1 MKGDRIIGRDTK
13 PSGNDDNDVNGEEEN
28 EEDSNDMRSIN
39 SSKKKSI
46 PRRYDKLREIL
57 ESRNEELEKMKLAMC
72 GCISRV
78 K

>member
-1 MKGDRIIGRDTK
+1 M
-13 PSGNDDNDVNGEEEN
+13 NGEDEN
-28 EEDSNDMRSIN
+28 EEESNDVSIN